1 MRKRNLCKK
10 GAAVVMSLALAFSL
24 MACGGSS
31 ESAETGGETTASTEA
46 ETEAA
51 AAEETTEGTETGSN
65 SGGDYHIAVV
75 SSGIYHQFGMA
86 VKDGMEAAASEYGVE
101 MSFDGPET
109 DEEVDKQV
117 DMLKVAIDKKPD
129 AIVLNAIDVAA
140 CNSEVERAAQLG
152 IPVVTCVN
160 GVSSDAPVAF
170 ICAGDEEEAGA
181 MAADKMAEALGEE
194 GGEVGLVC
202 ADQNSNWS
210 VGRRDGFINR
220 CEEKYPNIKVVDVQ
234 YSGGDHLKATDGTKA
249 IIQAYPDL
257 KGLFGNGEGN
267 MVGIVNAVK
276 ELNADGKYVI
286 VGFDSGKIQMDAI
299 KSGMIIGAVTQDPY
313 GMGYQGIETAVKYLN
328 GEEVEAVVDTGFY
341 WYDTGNME
349 DENIQRMIYE

>member
-1 MRKRNLCKK
+1 MRKKVWKRT
-10 GAAVVMSLALAFSL
+10 ATVVMAAILAFGM
-24 MACGGSS
+24 MACKSG
-31 ESAETGGETTASTEA
+31 
-46 ETEAA
+46 
-51 AAEETTEGTETGSN
+51 EETKGEGTESSQTEESTAGETESDQ
-65 SGGDYHIAVV
+65 SSYEIAVV

-86 VKDGMEAAASEYGVE
+86 VKDGMDAASADYNVT

-109 DEEVDKQV
+109 DAEVDKQV

-129 AIVLNAIDVAA
+129 AIVLNAIDLAA
-140 CNSEVERAAQLG
+140 CNSEVERAAEMG
-152 IPVVTCVN
+152 IPVITCVN

-170 ICAGDEEEAGA
+170 ICAGDEKEAGA
-181 MAADKMAEALGEE
+181 MAADKMAEALGEA

-210 VGRRDGFINR
+210 VGRRDGFIER
-220 CEEKYPNIKVVDVQ
+220 CEEKYPNITVVDVQ

-249 IIQAYPDL
+249 IIEAYPNL

-267 MVGIVNAVK
+267 MVGIVNAIK
-276 ELNADGKYVI
+276 ELNADGKYTI

-313 GMGYQGIETAVKYLN
+313 GMGYKGIETAVKYLN
-328 GEEVEAVVDTGFY
+328 GETVESVVDTGFY
-341 WYDTGNME
+341 WYDADSMD

>member
-1 MRKRNLCKK
+1 MKK
-10 GAAVVMSLALAFSL
+10 MNFWKKATALTMAAVMVVGLS
-24 MACGGSS
+24 ACGGSGDDAS
-31 ESAETGGETTASTEA
+31 GG
-46 ETEAA
+46 
-51 AAEETTEGTETGSN
+51 AEEKGQKSADTGAENASEASGEGRY
-65 SGGDYHIAVV
+65 DIAVV

-86 VKDGMEAAASEYGVE
+86 VRDGMEAAAKEYGVT

-140 CNSEVERAAQLG
+140 CNSEVERATELG
-152 IPVVTCVN
+152 IPVITCVN

-181 MAADKMAEALGEE
+181 MAAERMAEALGEE
-194 GGEVGLVC
+194 GGQVGLVC

-210 VGRRDGFINR
+210 VGRRDGFINY
-220 CEEKYPNIKVVDVQ
+220 CEENHPNIEIVDIQ

-249 IIQAYPDL
+249 IIEAYPDL

-267 MVGIVNAVK
+267 MVGIVNAIN
-276 ELNADGKYVI
+276 ELKADGKFKI

-299 KSGMIIGAVTQDPY
+299 KSGMILGAVTQDPY
-313 GMGYQGIETAVKYLN
+313 GMGYKGIETAVQHLN
-328 GEEVEAVVDTGFY
+328 GETVEEVVDTGFY
-341 WYDTGNME
+341 WYDTSNME

>member
-1 MRKRNLCKK
+1 MAKKCLWKR
-10 GAAVVMSLALAFSL
+10 GMAAALVVVMAAGLT
-24 MACGGSS
+24 ACGQSKTEESGKTS
-31 ESAETGGETTASTEA
+31 EEATKTETPKAEADTETD
-46 ETEAA
+46 
-51 AAEETTEGTETGSN
+51 TEGGY
-65 SGGDYHIAVV
+65 DIAVV

-86 VKDGMEAAASEYGVE
+86 VRDGMEAAAEELGVT

-109 DEEVDKQV
+109 DQEVDKQV

-129 AIVLNAIDVAA
+129 AIVLNAIDPAA
-140 CNSEVERAAQLG
+140 CNSEVERATDLG
-152 IPVVTCVN
+152 IPVITCVN

-170 ICAGDEEEAGA
+170 ICAGDEESAGA
-181 MAADKMAEALGEE
+181 MAADRMAKALGEA

-210 VGRRDGFINR
+210 VGRRDGFIKR
-220 CEEKYPNIKVVDVQ
+220 CEEEYPNITVVDVQ

-249 IIQAYPDL
+249 IIEAYPNL

-267 MVGIVNAVK
+267 MVGIVNAIK
-276 ELNADGKYVI
+276 ELNADGKYTI

-313 GMGYQGIETAVKYLN
+313 GMGYQGIETAVNHLN
-328 GEEVEAVVDTGFY
+328 GQEVEPVVDTGFY
-341 WYDTGNME
+341 WYDTSNME
-349 DENIQRMIYE
+349 DEKIQRMIYE